1 MRKLFSTVVISTALL
16 MGYVAPSQAMD
27 KPNTKPQ
34 KATISS
40 NLQGC
45 YGFDVDSTPF
55 YHIQKNK
62 IKYYDG
68 GSADRATAKI
78 LSVEKSTDNE
88 FSAVVEWTF
97 YVLDIDKMDKIAKKG
112 NGKSDTYYKADGKEK
127 SYLSIKKANNQMTI
141 QDGQY
146 TNVAYKSN
154 VCY

>member
-16 MGYVAPSQAMD
+16 MGYVVPSQAMD

-40 NLQGC
+40 HLQGC
-45 YGFDVDSTPF
+45 YGFDVDSSPF

-62 IKYYDG
+62 IKFFYGNGPEYAI
-68 GSADRATAKI
+68 SKV

-88 FSAVVEWTF
+88 FSALIEWTH
-97 YVLDIDKMDKIAKKG
+97 YEIDGDKSDEMKKKG
-112 NGKSDTYYKADGKEK
+112 IEGLAYKVFLKEKTKFNITKSDKQMIIKHGK
-127 SYLSIKKANNQMTI
+127 
-141 QDGQY
+141 Y